1 MKKSKICS
9 MLFAILMCIS
19 NAFAIKYI
27 DVELR
32 IANDG
37 EKLIG
42 FLIREGEERKTF
54 WVCCLREKLPK
65 KIKRFL
71 YKING
76 LTIPETSPMYNSM
89 MEACKEYDNERDAYP
104 GLDFQKGIIHLFDYS
119 PNNKHFKTIINNL
132 QILSGYRF
140 NLNLLEGCITA

>member
-1 MKKSKICS
+1 

-32 IANDG
+32 VADDG

-42 FLIREGEERKTF
+42 FLIREGEERETF
-54 WVCCLREKLPK
+54 WVCGLCKKLPP

-76 LTIPETSPMYNSM
+76 LSISETSSMYNSM
-89 MEACKEYDNERDAYP
+89 MEACTEYDRERDAYP
-104 GLDFQKGIIHLFDYS
+104 LYDFENETIYFFDYS
-119 PNNKHFKTIINNL
+119 PKNKYFSKIINNL

-140 NLNLLEGCITA
+140 DLNLLKGCIVR